1 MATGVSK
8 IFKGFISAINDIE
21 KTAEVRLIEYDNA
34 ITTFV
39 PFYDKG
45 KADNCNVG
53 DFVILVSF
61 NGDPND
67 SVIL

>member
-1 MATGVSK
+1 MTGGVSK
-8 IFKGFISAINDIE
+8 IFKGFISAINDINN
-21 KTAEVRLIEYDNA
+21 TAEVRLIEYDNA

-39 PFYDKG
+39 PFYNAG
-45 KADNCNVG
+45 KAENCNIG

-67 SVIL
+67 SVII